1 MIIYNVSMDKYE
13 TFRRNIDSKLHR
25 DPFDVLYNC
34 DLTINDDTYRLRFQ
48 VCPHRQVNPIQ
59 ALRLK
64 GITACELITEPAML
78 IALTRLVIEQYGRD

>member
-1 MIIYNVSMDKYE
+1 MVIYTVSLQKFE
-13 TFRRNIDSKLHR
+13 TFKRNIDSKLHR

-48 VCPHRQVNPIQ
+48 VSSHRQVNPIQ

-64 GITACELITEPAML
+64 GNTDCELITDPSML
-78 IALTRLVIEQYGRD
+78 TALTRLVIEQYGRD